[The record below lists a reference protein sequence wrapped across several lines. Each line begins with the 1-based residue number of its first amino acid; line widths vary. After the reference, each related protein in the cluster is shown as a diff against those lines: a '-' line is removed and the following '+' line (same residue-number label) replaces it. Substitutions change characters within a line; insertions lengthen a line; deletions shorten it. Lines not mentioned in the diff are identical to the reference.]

1 MSKLKHY
8 KALKGLI
15 QHKGKILLIE
25 TVGFIGGK
33 YELPGGMKLNPKEED
48 TRFLKKKIL
57 TEVGL
62 EVTVKKRLIRNWLL
76 DLPEKG
82 IHLDLDVFQC
92 ISSSNEVKPQSA
104 IKSFIWVDKKDIFK
118 YDCPRWV
125 KDTVLKL
132 DK

>member
-1 MSKLKHY
+1 
-8 KALKGLI
+8 
-15 QHKGKILLIE
+15 
-25 TVGFIGGK
+25 
-33 YELPGGMKLNPKEED
+33 
-48 TRFLKKKIL
+48 
-57 TEVGL
+57 L